1 MADPELRFAPSSAE
15 AVTNFRLAVNRPL
28 SKEKKTDFFKVVIW
42 GKKAEAV
49 ATYLR
54 KGSQCAVEGSV
65 QINRYTDRNANIC
78 YSTVIVANQVDFLC
92 AASKL
97 AEEDEDL
104 LDSSNEAHKDLTI
117 YEDDDIPF

>member
-1 MADPELRFAPSSAE
+1 VADPELRFAPSSAE

-65 QINRYTDRNANIC
+65 QINRYSDRNANIC

-97 AEEDEDL
+97 AEEEEVV
-104 LDSSNEAHKDLTI
+104 LDR
-117 YEDDDIPF
+117 